1 MPTLT
6 LLMDEGDLQRFR
18 DFLNGMEKRAARS
31 ELLPILKRNLEPV
44 VAAEQSILSP
54 HNKSDALSL
63 SLKARS
69 GTGDR
74 DGTMSAFA
82 APTATVKQLQSTWG
96 RGRAQQRRW
105 AANMTGKGRR
115 RVFYG
120 PMVHQGHRVVKR
132 NALGVLYDTGKVT
145 QPVPFASDAMAT
157 TGEQAAEQA
166 ATEILDHIMGAK

>member
-6 LLMDEGDLQRFR
+6 LLMDEGDLQRYT
-18 DFLNGMEKRAARS
+18 DFIHGMEKRAARD
-31 ELLPILKRNLEPV
+31 ELLPILKPNLGTV
-44 VAAEQSILSP
+44 VEEEHSILEP
-54 HNKSDALSL
+54 HNKSGALSL

-74 DGTMSAFA
+74 EGTMSVFA

-105 AANMTGKGRR
+105 AANMSGKGRR

-120 PMVHQGHRVVKR
+120 PMVHQGHRIVKR
-132 NALGVLYDTGKVT
+132 NAQGVLYEAKGHAD
-145 QPVPFASDAMAT
+145 PVPFAADAMAAK
-157 TGEQAAEQA
+157 GEEAAEKA